1 MCLNPMC
8 AQFGAFFGPEDLP
21 GSPARRYEVIQGK
34 SVRLRCRGCGQS
46 GGLHAQ
52 ASLRAVA
59 RHFLSESF
67 PFADCANEE
76 CPNHGCNAF
85 EHFGQRTGSGRARY
99 RQHDQHRLICNACTQ
114 AGRKPASFAIGVSS
128 GLSGDKRKV
137 RRDVRWIIASV
148 REHLPV
154 TTVRGLFGIRVGNY
168 YRRLFR
174 IAPRIGDYLAYRNA
188 SLLSSEVCR
197 KHRGTVQ
204 VYTDVLNVSL
214 HQVGDVA
221 RVKQLKVIVS
231 VVGLEKTHFVLAAH
245 PYFLPESKEPEM
257 EELERDSDDPNFLNR
272 RWDALETVFS
282 DVPMFVDGELADDVP
297 SEGHAGY
304 FLRSPYAEV
313 AHFLTVEKMLSGF
326 ARRHYYMDGASEL
339 FQSALVAMR
348 QQVLDKSVEIA
359 LFQFEKKGESRAT
372 GEGRKKKA
380 EPAADGTGSK
390 QKTESRAGVRSRGSV
405 KAEYVG
411 RKSASEATLRAA
423 WKDMESRFDGKLR
436 AGELPLGGEA
446 ETSYRAGVWK
456 RAFRGGFSRPG
467 GWAWLRFPV
476 NLQQYPECRTLWLTR
491 RPRDSIDEGVPLL
504 LHATL
509 QPVDSAF
516 GSIRRRTSAA
526 RRPWKGATGLS
537 FLEHAYSPPI
547 VCAEMT
553 MYLFHRNYHRRPW
566 GPKGQPIPARHMGLI
581 RSKAKPRSPVKG
593 RPLPP
598 VKAMWSFR
606 LEVEHAREITKWLK
620 MRRRT

>member
-99 RQHDQHRLICNACTQ
+99 RQHDQHRLICNSCTQ

-174 IAPRIGDYLAYRNA
+174 IAPRIRDYLAWRNA
-188 SLLSSEVCR
+188 ALLSPEVCR
-197 KHRGTVQ
+197 KHDGAVQ
-204 VYTDVLNVSL
+204 VYTDVLHVSL

-221 RVKQLKVIVS
+221 RVKQMKVIVS

-245 PYFLPESKEPEM
+245 PYFLPESKEPGM
-257 EELERDSDDPNFLNR
+257 AELGRDSDDPNVLNR
-272 RWDALETVFS
+272 RWDALETVFR
-282 DVPMFVDGELADDVP
+282 DAPIFEEGELVDDVP

-304 FLRSPYAEV
+304 FLKSPYVEL

-348 QQVLDKSVEIA
+348 RPVLDKSVEIA
-359 LFQFEKKGESRAT
+359 LFSFEK
-372 GEGRKKKA
+372 EGDRK
-380 EPAADGTGSK
+380 ADGKGSD
-390 QKTESRAGVRSRGSV
+390 QKTESRAGVRSRGSE
-405 KAEYVG
+405 KTEYAG
-411 RKSASEATLRAA
+411 RKRADEATLRAA
-423 WKDMESRFDGKLR
+423 WEAMETRFHEKLSTG
-436 AGELPLGGEA
+436 ALPLGGEA
-446 ETSYRAGVWK
+446 ETSFRAKTWK
-456 RAFRGGFSRPG
+456 AGFRGKPG
-467 GWAWLRFPV
+467 IWAWLRFPV
-476 NLQQYPECRTLWLTR
+476 NVKQYPGCRTLWLTR
-491 RPRDSIDEGVPLL
+491 RPQDTIDEGVPFL

-516 GSIRRRTSAA
+516 SSIRRRTSAA

-537 FLEHAYSPPI
+537 FLEHAYSPPV

-566 GPKGQPIPARHMGLI
+566 GPRGRPIPARHMGLI
-581 RSKAKPRSPVKG
+581 QPKAVPRSPVKA
-593 RPLPP
+593 RPLSP
-598 VKAMWSFR
+598 VKAMWLFR
-606 LEVEHAREITKWLK
+606 LEVQHAREITRWLK